1 MKEGKWERRWRNLV
15 APTELPGVWQRK
27 DGGHLVR
34 AKVTDPSTKARREIR
49 RVLPHMGKGSA
60 YKWLQDEIKRVKAGG
75 GRSPQAPKT
84 RFADYAVSLL
94 EKKTGKAGRIKSAK
108 SRERWV
114 YTLVHIIEGT
124 EDVPGLGAYFIE
136 EIRPRHLAAWRDG
149 LARLVERNKFKPT
162 TINGWFSIMRVIFKA
177 ATWELQL
184 PQNPMD
190 GVENFDTSTHSTYTV
205 EEPNSLSPEEARVFL
220 EAMQLLYP
228 QHYAMTYVAV
238 ATGLR
243 PSSLR
248 PLRRKGP
255 EPDVLWDTKEL
266 LIRRSQTVGD
276 EVMQKTKTGIKQRIA
291 LPDEVMAVLK
301 WHVDTQLST
310 PEMQASDLLFPS
322 VLGGFR
328 SPTVLNKPFADVAER
343 IGLGKKFTQR
353 GLRRTFNDLARAAQI
368 ESMVTKKISGHQTDA
383 MVERYSTVRVKE
395 QQDAIRALMAT
406 MDEKPDEP
414 TAKDDKPKADEATAE
429 AKHADAEPSACGSN
443 SVAGVPPCPVTQTE
457 AEQPSAEGA
466 RHPS

>member
-1 MKEGKWERRWRNLV
+1 MKEVKWERRWRNMV
-15 APTELPGVWQRK
+15 APTDLPGVWQRK

-34 AKVTDPSTKARREIR
+34 AKVTDPVTKTRREIR
-49 RVLPHMGKGSA
+49 KVLPHMGKASA
-60 YKWLQDEIKRVKAGG
+60 YKWLQDEIKRVRVGG

-84 RFADYAVSLL
+84 RFADFAVSLL
-94 EKKTGKAGRIKSAK
+94 EKKVGKAGRIKSAK
-108 SRERWV
+108 TRERWV
-114 YTLVHIIEGT
+114 YTLTHLIEGT
-124 EDVPGLGAYFIE
+124 ENIPGLGAYFIE
-136 EIRPRHLAAWRDG
+136 EIRPRHLAEWRDG
-149 LARLVERNKFKPT
+149 LARLVDEGKFKPT
-162 TINGWFSIMRVIFKA
+162 TINGWFSILRVIFKA

-190 GVENFDTSTHSTYTV
+190 GVENFDTSTHATYTV

-220 EAMQLLYP
+220 EAMQLVHP
-228 QHYAMTYVAV
+228 QHYAMTFLAV

-266 LIRRSQTVGD
+266 LIRRSQTLGD
-276 EVMQKTKTGIKQRIA
+276 EVMAKTKTGIKQRIA
-291 LPDEVMAVLK
+291 LPEEVIAVLK
-301 WHVDTQLST
+301 WHVDTQLTT

-328 SPTVLNKPFADVAER
+328 APSVLNKPFADMAER

-368 ESMVTKKISGHQTDA
+368 ETMVTKKISGHQTDA
-383 MVERYSTVRVKE
+383 MVERYSTVRAEE
-395 QQDAIRALMAT
+395 QQGAIRRLIAT
-406 MDEKPDEP
+406 MNDEAKADEP
-414 TAKDDKPKADEATAE
+414 KANEATAE
-429 AKHADAEPSACGSN
+429 AKHAEVESS
-443 SVAGVPPCPVTQTE
+443 E
-457 AEQPSAEGA
+457 MRE
-466 RHPS
+466 